1 MNGRQSPGEKD
12 DEVEESIMLSKADS
26 DLLRY
31 YLENPPDPNP
41 ALKAAYDRIVK
52 RSYLNEKGEVIYEV
66 DHLLLK
72 QSKIIGEDPE

>member
-1 MNGRQSPGEKD
+1 MNGRQSPSEKD

-41 ALKAAYDRIVK
+41 TLKAAYD
-52 RSYLNEKGEVIYEV
+52 
-66 DHLLLK
+66 
-72 QSKIIGEDPE
+72 